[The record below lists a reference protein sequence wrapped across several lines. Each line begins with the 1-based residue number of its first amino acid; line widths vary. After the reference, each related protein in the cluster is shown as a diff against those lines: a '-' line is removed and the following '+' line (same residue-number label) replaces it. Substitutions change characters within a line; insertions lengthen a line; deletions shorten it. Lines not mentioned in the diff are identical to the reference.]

1 MGIQTRCTIC
11 RSINHWSQNCPDNVN
26 TEHNTYVANEVVL
39 YQTDDDNAQELKH
52 LMSETWSSA
61 LLDCGASKTVCGKEW
76 LNQYISNLPEHQQ
89 QYIKYTPSN
98 HVYRFGDTRKMTAI
112 EIVTFRAK
120 IGEHIN
126 IQSDIL
132 DNDIPLLFSKSSM
145 KKADMKINFQ
155 NDTINAFSK
164 NIPLITTKSAHYTI
178 PLTSAQQAMSN
189 IDRENNSAIT
199 LTVNNINEQSNQTTA
214 LKLYQQFF

>member
-1 MGIQTRCTIC
+1 
-11 RSINHWSQNCPDNVN
+11 
-26 TEHNTYVANEVVL
+26 
-39 YQTDDDNAQELKH
+39 
-52 LMSETWSSA
+52 
-61 LLDCGASKTVCGKEW
+61 
-76 LNQYISNLPEHQQ
+76 
-89 QYIKYTPSN
+89 
-98 HVYRFGDTRKMTAI
+98 MTAI

-120 IGEHIN
+120 IEGEHIN

-155 NDTINAFSK
+155 NDTINAFSE
-164 NIPLITTKSAHYTI
+164 NIPLITTKSAHYAI

-214 LKLYQQFF
+214 LKLYQQIFQLLFGYLTTNFGPFFREQPH